1 MENSKLEELI
11 KQDSK
16 GIGYVNFA
24 SMPGKIELEKEG
36 YHFVDE
42 KDYIMKVESY
52 ISVFHPNNPDLAHCM
67 VLKRNFENEFE
78 KLGEINKIIPEN
90 SVKPIALV
98 YDNSISNNYIRG
110 YLTKT
115 DGELY
120 KLKSYLKLEKEKVK
134 DIGSDNITKTVTDI
148 ENQLSESVNKLK
160 VSKMYNKLPRGA
172 LSLDNIYV
180 TEKNKVI
187 LLNTNYFMGF
197 SDKDPRYLDK
207 ELQKT
212 IKYLEKKKF

>member
-1 MENSKLEELI
+1 
-11 KQDSK
+11 
-16 GIGYVNFA
+16 
-24 SMPGKIELEKEG
+24 
-36 YHFVDE
+36 
-42 KDYIMKVESY
+42 
-52 ISVFHPNNPDLAHCM
+52 
-67 VLKRNFENEFE
+67 
-78 KLGEINKIIPEN
+78 
-90 SVKPIALV
+90 
-98 YDNSISNNYIRG
+98 
-110 YLTKT
+110 
-115 DGELY
+115 
-120 KLKSYLKLEKEKVK
+120 
-134 DIGSDNITKTVTDI
+134 
-148 ENQLSESVNKLK
+148 ESVNKLK